1 MSHVAHFY
9 DNAADIDQ
17 NTGQSIQ
24 DYIDGGWQSGETEGN
39 KWIGRELDGGETV
52 ETSPDI
58 VVNNEPLQKAPYTP
72 PSVPTPP
79 L

>member
-9 DNAADIDQ
+9 GNAADIDQ

-39 KWIGRELDGGETV
+39 KWIGRELEFGETV

-58 VVNNEPLQKAPYTP
+58 VVNGDPLPKTGYTP
-72 PSVPTPP
+72 PTPP
-79 L
+79 FKPW